1 MNTEDLNKDSI
12 ITGKI
17 KTYYPDGV
25 AYVDTT
31 ITEDLE
37 NVILIYCYFKF
48 PKNRFI
54 DKIEFY
60 EVLSVN
66 DFNNIH
72 KAPLIYILKSSKEKS
87 IEIIKDIKEGKFF
100 TQ

>member
-1 MNTEDLNKDSI
+1 
-12 ITGKI
+12 
-17 KTYYPDGV
+17 V

-31 ITEDLE
+31 ISEDLE
-37 NVILIYCYFKF
+37 NVILVHCYFKF

-54 DKIEFY
+54 DKVEFY
-60 EVLSVN
+60 EFLSVN

-72 KAPLIYILKSSKEKS
+72 KAPLVYILKSSKEES